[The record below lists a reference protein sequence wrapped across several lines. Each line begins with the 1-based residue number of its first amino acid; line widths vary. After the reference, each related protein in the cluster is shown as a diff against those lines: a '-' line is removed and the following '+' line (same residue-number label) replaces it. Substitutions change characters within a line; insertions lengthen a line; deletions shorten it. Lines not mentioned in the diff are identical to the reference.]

1 MLWNDGRGDS
11 LAIMGCP
18 GCQEPG
24 SSGIYRCE
32 ECFGGELYCQGCCVK
47 QHLKLPLHRIKKWEG
62 SFFICTSLRALG
74 LRLQLGHMGTMCPSP
89 RAGPSSFVVIH
100 VNGLHYVNIQLCSC
114 PLAPHPRQ
122 QLMRHQWFPAT
133 VHQPQ
138 TCATFQVLRH
148 FHLLSFQSKISTIHF
163 YNALERETENA
174 GLEAPPARYQAFL
187 RMVCEYRHLKM
198 LKRGGQGHDIPGI
211 DATKTGELAV
221 LCPACPHPSI
231 PSNDCSTQ
239 PYEIPILLTLAIDAN
254 FRLKNRFIGRSDHSL
269 GSGWA
274 YFISTCSGLAA
285 LDHANTKSSKGLRIT
300 GVVASTCAQHGFLLP
315 QGLGDLQKGE
325 HYCNVDYVVFLSL
338 QSFSALNFIIFS
350 YDIACQWFK
359 KLWVRHTTLP
369 EHLQLDHTS
378 KRTRFVIPKFHMRAH
393 NQHANWA
400 IMNAAANST
409 KEMSEGSCH
418 DTLDDLWGDWN
429 Y

>member
-1 MLWNDGRGDS
+1 
-11 LAIMGCP
+11 MGCL

-24 SSGIYRCE
+24 SSGVYRCE

-47 QHLKLPLHRIKKWEG
+47 QHLKLPLHWIKKWEG
-62 SFFICTSLRALG
+62 SFFIHTSLRALG
-74 LRLQLGHMGTMCPSP
+74 LRLQLGHMGTTCPSP

-122 QLMRHQWFPAT
+122 QLMQHQWFPAT

-138 TCATFQVLRH
+138 TCVTFQVLCH

-163 YNALERETENA
+163 YNALEQETENA

-187 RMVCEYRHLKM
+187 RMVCEYHHLKM

-211 DATKTGELAV
+211 DATKTSELAV

-231 PSNDCSTQ
+231 NLLNDWSST
-239 PYEIPILLTLAIDAN
+239 PAHMKFLYSLTLAIDAN
-254 FRLKNRFIGRSDHSL
+254 FRLKNRFIRCSDRSL

-274 YFISTCSGLAA
+274 YFVENQEYKKYIAQHVTEKDISTCSGLAA
-285 LDHANTKSSKGLRIT
+285 LDHANMKSSKGLRIT
-300 GVVASTCAQHGFLLP
+300 SV
-315 QGLGDLQKGE
+315 GLGDLQKGE
-325 HYCNVDYVVFLSL
+325 RYCNVDYVVFSSL

-393 NQHANWA
+393 NQH
-400 IMNAAANST
+400 T
-409 KEMSEGSCH
+409 KEMSEGSHH